1 MHSRFRILGCAG
13 RDADGRHCA
22 CAHSRIPRQSGQP
35 MTDRIETADI
45 REWQPVLRP
54 DSATRLIDA
63 VEDGKIVYLPQLR
76 FALSDSELRFLDPAT
91 LGDKAKSLAFDPA
104 SGTLKH
110 ARADHAEIAAM
121 MRRYAGA
128 AHGLMCSLLP
138 RYASALG

>member
-1 MHSRFRILGCAG
+1 
-13 RDADGRHCA
+13 
-22 CAHSRIPRQSGQP
+22 

-121 MRRYAGA
+121 MRRYAGV

-138 RYASALG
+138 RYASALAAPPALPKTTRCCTSMPFPLHRLAIAVSCACSAM